1 MQIKGNYSLLASFLI
16 VFFVVSP
23 LFIANLIITA
33 YGQSQILPFDIG
45 DIATQNNATSTDNLS
60 NTTLDQSDEVN
71 PCNMPPCP
79 PGQACI
85 QSCPQ

>member
-1 MQIKGNYSLLASFLI
+1 MQIKSNQFLLKSLLT

-23 LFIANLIITA
+23 LFIANLLSTA

-45 DIATQNNATSTDNLS
+45 DIATQNNSTSTDNLS
-60 NTTLDQSDEVN
+60 NTTLDQSDKVN

>member
-1 MQIKGNYSLLASFLI
+1 MQIKSNQFLLTFFLI
-16 VFFVVSP
+16 VFFVFSP
-23 LFIANLIITA
+23 LFIANLISTA
-33 YGQSQILPFDIG
+33 YGQSQIIPFDIG
-45 DIATQNNATSTDNLS
+45 DIATKKYATSTDNLS
-60 NTTLDQSDEVN
+60 NITLHQSDEVN

>member
-1 MQIKGNYSLLASFLI
+1 MQIKSNQFLLTSFLI
-16 VFFVVSP
+16 VFIVVSP
-23 LFIANLIITA
+23 LFIASLLNTA

-45 DIATQNNATSTDNLS
+45 DIATQNNATSADNLS